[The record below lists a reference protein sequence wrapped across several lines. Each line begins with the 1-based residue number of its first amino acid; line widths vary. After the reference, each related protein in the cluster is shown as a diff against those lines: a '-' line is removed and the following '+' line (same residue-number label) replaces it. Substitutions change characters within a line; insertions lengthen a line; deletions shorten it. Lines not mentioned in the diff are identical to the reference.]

1 MNHKV
6 EDFRARR
13 LKNFEENVMPN
24 CRMVGADREQFIK
37 NYHDTTED
45 LISIQFGSDEIYETE
60 QQEDI
65 VAIDEVKEA
74 SEDPM
79 DYVFDTIGDSIQKST
94 SCGSC
99 WRCLSG
105 SWSCC
110 TTCFDI
116 GMCGSGSGSSS
127 VCSSSSIC
135 HGKKYN
141 KNKKV
146 IFFVCF

>member
-79 DYVFDTIGDSIQKST
+79 DYVFDTIGDSFVIFSKEYWYSMEEIDRT
-94 SCGSC
+94 
-99 WRCLSG
+99 CLKPKFLEDAGFAYRSPAD
-105 SWSCC
+105 W
-110 TTCFDI
+110 TCSLDKEVATKKLMDI
-116 GMCGSGSGSSS
+116 G
-127 VCSSSSIC
+127 V
-135 HGKKYN
+135 GK
-141 KNKKV
+141 
-146 IFFVCF
+146 ITII